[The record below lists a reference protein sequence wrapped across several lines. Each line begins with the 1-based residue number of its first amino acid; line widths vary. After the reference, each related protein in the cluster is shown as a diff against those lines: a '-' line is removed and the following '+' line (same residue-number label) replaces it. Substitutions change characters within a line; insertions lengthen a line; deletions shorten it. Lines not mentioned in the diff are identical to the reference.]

1 MPMAQTPNSLSVAGL
16 HLDQSGGS
24 DLDLDT
30 ILHPGRVFAHPSQVV
45 EQAGLSLQEKRAILA
60 SWASDACALDSA
72 PGLRSGPSGGKPVSF
87 DEVMDALRM
96 LDGISREEPP
106 GSREAPGRR
115 RRTPLPFG
123 RARICRRFGGSGS
136 EQEPGSGPISLN

>member
-1 MPMAQTPNSLSVAGL
+1 MAQTPNSFSAAGL
-16 HLDQSGGS
+16 HLNQSGDP

-30 ILHPGRVFAHPSQVV
+30 VLHPGRVFAHPSDVV
-45 EQAGLSLQEKRAILA
+45 EHAGLSLQEKRAILA

-72 PGLRSGPSGGKPVSF
+72 PGLRSGPPGGKPVSF

-96 LDGISREEPP
+96 LDGISREEPD
-106 GSREAPGRR
+106 GTRGAPGRR

-123 RARICRRFGGSGS
+123 RARIWRRFGGSGS